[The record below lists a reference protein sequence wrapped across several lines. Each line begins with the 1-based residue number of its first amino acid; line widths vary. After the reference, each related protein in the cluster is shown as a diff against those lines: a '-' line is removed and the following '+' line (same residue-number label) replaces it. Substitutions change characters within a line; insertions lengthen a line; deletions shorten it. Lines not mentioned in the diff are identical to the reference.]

1 MWQRIKGVGENLCW
15 NMHTPDFLK
24 VNLLAHQSNAYA
36 YVHKLLWITTKCRA
50 MFVLCGENN
59 SKWWD
64 HLNITKQRLNGRW
77 HEQYVI
83 RPPHLLYPRR
93 VLHLEE
99 WWHLM
104 YTLCMLPWEWKSMQT
119 VKDEWAHL
127 VSYIYCRFLI
137 IWQASIS
144 TDILRCMWVV
154 CTYWFCTTRPQ
165 LNQRKWHFASC
176 HGLDWNISY
185 ILPYCRCMSVSE
197 TTFTLVGVCFLS
209 ACAVTIC

>member
-1 MWQRIKGVGENLCW
+1 MGSPEYYKTEIKRSMTWTIC
-15 NMHTPDFLK
+15 
-24 VNLLAHQSNAYA
+24 
-36 YVHKLLWITTKCRA
+36 
-50 MFVLCGENN
+50 
-59 SKWWD
+59 
-64 HLNITKQRLNGRW
+64 
-77 HEQYVI
+77 
-83 RPPHLLYPRR
+83 YPS
-93 VLHLEE
+93 
-99 WWHLM
+99 
-104 YTLCMLPWEWKSMQT
+104 PSP
-119 VKDEWAHL
+119 L
-127 VSYIYCRFLI
+127 VSPKGFTSRGVVALDVHIMHASLGVKEHANSERWMGSFSVIYIYCRFLI

-209 ACAVTIC
+209 ACAVTSC